1 MYCWRHVITDKIQL
15 ASNFACMDARI
26 NYNLR
31 IANIFGRWKG
41 LFFLNLTNFKV
52 GSWVKGGVAQRGVL
66 T

>member
-1 MYCWRHVITDKIQL
+1 
-15 ASNFACMDARI
+15 MDARI

-52 GSWVKGGVAQRGVL
+52 GSWVKGGVAQKGAL